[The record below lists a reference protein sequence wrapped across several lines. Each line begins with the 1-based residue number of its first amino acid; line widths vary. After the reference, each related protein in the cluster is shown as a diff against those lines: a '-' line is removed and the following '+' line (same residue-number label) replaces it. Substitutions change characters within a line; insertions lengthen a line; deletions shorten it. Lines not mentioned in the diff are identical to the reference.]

1 MAQQDPPAKCGV
13 CGTDRAE
20 DLVPV
25 ETVRPDIAELIDRAK
40 PGWRST
46 GFICRQDLVKYR
58 HNYVLQMLGT
68 ERSELSNLDRSVLTS
83 IQKQETLSEDVEAA
97 YDQQI
102 SAGDRWADRI
112 ATFGGSWVFIGS
124 FGAVL
129 LVWIAINLSSLFA
142 SPFDPYPF
150 ILLNLLLSCLAAV
163 QAPLIMMSQRRQEA
177 KDRLRSRNDYRV
189 NLKAELEIRLL
200 HEKLD
205 HLLIKQWQRLTEIQQ
220 IQLDIMEDIAEN
232 DRRKG

>member
-1 MAQQDPPAKCGV
+1 
-13 CGTDRAE
+13 
-20 DLVPV
+20 
-25 ETVRPDIAELIDRAK
+25 
-40 PGWRST
+40 
-46 GFICRQDLVKYR
+46 
-58 HNYVLQMLGT
+58 
-68 ERSELSNLDRSVLTS
+68 VLTS

-177 KDRLRSRNDYRV
+177 KDRLRPRNDYRV
-189 NLKAELEIRLL
+189 NLKAELENPPAARKAGPPADQAMAAADRDPADPARYHGRHRRKRSAEGLTGRLAGRAHAPILERGQFSWKRRRIMCVAPDEAPAEIRGL
-200 HEKLD
+200 
-205 HLLIKQWQRLTEIQQ
+205 
-220 IQLDIMEDIAEN
+220 IQLITV
-232 DRRKG
+232 R